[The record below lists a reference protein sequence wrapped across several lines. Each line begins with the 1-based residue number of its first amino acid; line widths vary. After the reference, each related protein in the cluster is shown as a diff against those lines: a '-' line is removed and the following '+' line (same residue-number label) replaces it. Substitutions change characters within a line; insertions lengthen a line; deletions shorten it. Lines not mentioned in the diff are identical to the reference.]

1 MITFLNKQK
10 TIRLV
15 ASDINL
21 SSKLP
26 TPPNWQ
32 DVEGELSQLCI
43 LWKRWHR
50 LSGVK
55 QVTEAASC
63 LCMSQEQPCIFTL
76 SFKFKMSRFSL
87 GRYFTQLYY
96 LGIQGSMQV
105 KVKEAKDEN
114 RSLPLCPSPA
124 STAWESSPLVRDHP
138 LGLNGKSP

>member
-21 SSKLP
+21 SSKLS
-26 TPPNWQ
+26 TPPNLQ
-32 DVEGELSQLCI
+32 DVEGAMSQLCI

-63 LCMSQEQPCIFTL
+63 LCMSQEHPCVSTL
-76 SFKFKMSRFSL
+76 SFKFKMSRFSP
-87 GRYFTQLYY
+87 GRYFTQPYY
-96 LGIQGSMQV
+96 LGSQGSIQV

-114 RSLPLCPSPA
+114 RSLTLCPSPA
-124 STAWESSPLVRDHP
+124 STSCESSLLVRDHP
-138 LGLNGKSP
+138 LGLDGKSP